1 MKIGYAGLNYS
12 VDCAPSSTFRLKSY
26 SSKKLKEKTSSNLEC
41 LERILNYNIKNNILF
56 FRVGSGLVPFASHP
70 VCNVNWQQIFL
81 EKFKNIGNLIKENNL
96 RITMHPD
103 HFTILNSPKKKVL
116 NNSIQELEYHADIL
130 DLMGLNNTAK
140 INIHVGGV
148 YNNKEKS
155 IKRFIKNYKKLSLKI
170 KKRLVIEN
178 DEKSY
183 NATDCLKVS
192 KETNI
197 PITLDYFHYKL
208 HNINSDFDQVM
219 DNIIK
224 TWQTED
230 GLPVFHYSSQD
241 QEKRRGAHAKTL
253 NKKDFKIFLQKIRN
267 INCDLVLEIKDKEK
281 SVLKALTMI

>member
-12 VDCAPSSTFRLKSY
+12 VGCTPSSTFRLGSY
-26 SSKKLKEKTSSNLEC
+26 SSKKLKEKTRSNLKC
-41 LERILNYNIKNNILF
+41 LEKILNFNIKNNILF
-56 FRVGSGLVPFASHP
+56 FRIGSRLVPFASHP
-70 VCNVNWQQIFL
+70 VCDVDWKKEFL
-81 EKFKNIGNLIKENNL
+81 KSFKKIGTLIKKNDL

-116 NNSIQELEYHADIL
+116 DNSIRELEYHADIL
-130 DLMGLNNTAK
+130 NLMGLDNTAK
-140 INIHVGGV
+140 INIHVGGI
-148 YNNKEKS
+148 YQNKEKA
-155 IKRFIKNYKKLSLKI
+155 ITRFIKNYKKLPLKI

-178 DEKSY
+178 DERSY
-183 NATDCLKVS
+183 NTTDCLKIS

-208 HNINSDFDQVM
+208 HNINSDFEQVM

-230 GLPVFHYSSQD
+230 GLPVLHYSSQD
-241 QEKRRGAHAKTL
+241 QEKRRGAHVKTL